1 LVCDGPSN
9 GNFFL
14 TMDSI
19 RRIKKTNNFTAVNND
34 FIRDEK
40 LSWKAKGII
49 IYLMSLPDDWK
60 IYLSEL
66 ANHAKDGRDSTNNG
80 IKELIENGY
89 CKRTEVRD
97 SNGTFAG
104 YNYEISDTKDFQP
117 QTEKPQTENPH
128 TENPFTDNPQLQNTN
143 NNKEYNKPNTDNNLF
158 DPPINIPP
166 KKFNFKETLLSLGV
180 AECYINDW
188 LIVRK
193 NKKASNTESALKR
206 FITECNKANISVPEA
221 VQMCAEN
228 SWQGF
233 KAEYLNNNNN
243 GIYNRQRQDSRRE
256 TPAPNR
262 ESISEDDWKF

>member
-1 LVCDGPSN
+1 MVFGGPSN

-34 FIRDEK
+34 FIQDEK

-80 IKELIENGY
+80 IKELIDNGY
-89 CKRTEVRD
+89 CRRTEVRD

-104 YNYEISDTKDFQP
+104 YNYEISDTKEFQP
-117 QTEKPQTENPH
+117 QTEKPQTENP
-128 TENPFTDNPQLQNTN
+128 FTDNPQLLNTN
-143 NNKEYNKPNTDNNLF
+143 NNKEYNKQNTDNNLF

-206 FITECNKANISVPEA
+206 FITECNKANISVAEA

-233 KAEYLNNNNN
+233 KAEYLSNKNNNN
-243 GIYNRQRQDSRRE
+243 GIYRQQGQDRRRE
-256 TPAPNR
+256 GIVSDWGNVRP
-262 ESISEDDWKF
+262 EDMHF